1 MLLFYMA
8 KFFTCFFVKAMLFQF
23 TPLASAAGT
32 VFFLD
37 CFMYSPASIDNGSSD
52 AENDGE

>member
-8 KFFTCFFVKAMLFQF
+8 KFFACFFVAVMIFQF
-23 TPLASAAGT
+23 TSFASAAGT

-52 AENDGE
+52 AENNGE

>member
-32 VFFLD
+32 VLLLD
-37 CFMYSPASIDNGSSD
+37 CFMYSPASIDSGSSD